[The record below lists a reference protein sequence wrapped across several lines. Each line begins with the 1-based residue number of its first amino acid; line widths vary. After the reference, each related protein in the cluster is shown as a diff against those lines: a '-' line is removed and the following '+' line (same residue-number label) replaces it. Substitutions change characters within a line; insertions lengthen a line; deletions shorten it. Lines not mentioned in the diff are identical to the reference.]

1 MHVITTTELRQNLAA
16 TLDKVNEDHTPI
28 IITRPNGKEGV
39 LMSLED
45 FRSYEESM
53 YLLSSPHAKRL
64 IKSVEKAKKGKYKPR
79 DLIE

>member
-1 MHVITTTELRQNLAA
+1 MHAITTTELRQNLAA

-45 FRSYEESM
+45 FRSYEETM
-53 YLLSSPHAKRL
+53 FLLSSPNAERL
-64 IKSVEKAKKGKYKPR
+64 IKSVEQAQKGKYRPR
-79 DLIE
+79 NLIE